1 MVIKAMSQ
9 ADILAAVKGTQ
20 PFVPLQLVMSNGER
34 INITHPDAV
43 LVSKTNTAV
52 ALDGVIHL
60 IANLHIV
67 RIAPLEMSI
76 AS

>member
-1 MVIKAMSQ
+1 MSQ
-9 ADILAAVKGTQ
+9 ADILAAIKQTQ
-20 PFVPLQLVMSNGER
+20 PFVPLQLIMSNGEK

-52 ALDGVIHL
+52 AVDGVIHL
-60 IANLHIV
+60 IANLHIT
-67 RIAPLEMSI
+67 RIAPMAMSA